1 MKVLRCLVVA
11 VLVAGTWGG
20 AKALEP
26 TGVECLAPAA
36 PGGGWDFTCRLV
48 ADVLVE
54 LGLVSGPVTVRNLV
68 GEGGG
73 LAYREVVTRRNAEPN
88 LLVAASTATTTRLAQ
103 NRYGGLAADQARWVA
118 SLGAD
123 FGVIAVAARSP
134 FPDLS
139 SLMRRL
145 ATEPAGVRFGGGSA
159 AGGWDHLK
167 VLQLA
172 RSAQV
177 RPLGGLVYRPFP
189 GGGAA
194 IQALL
199 EERVEVFSGDL
210 SELVGLPHASS
221 LRILAVLADQRLP
234 ERFAHLPT
242 AREQGYD
249 VVSANWRGFYLGGQI
264 PHEAYRQ
271 WVLRLDQVYQSPQW
285 QRAMAHAGLV
295 PFWNSGEDFEQF
307 VRDQVAALAEL
318 SREIG
323 LLR

>member
-1 MKVLRCLVVA
+1 MKVLRCLGVA
-11 VLVAGTWGG
+11 VLLWAECGG
-20 AKALEP
+20 ASAAGP
-26 TGVECLAPAA
+26 SGVECLAPAA
-36 PGGGWDFTCRLV
+36 PGGGWDFTCRAV
-48 ADVLVE
+48 AEVLVE
-54 LGLVSGPVTVRNLV
+54 LGLVSGPVKVRNLP

-73 LAYREVVTRRNAEPN
+73 LAYRQVVTRRNADSN
-88 LLVAASTATTTRLAQ
+88 RLVAASTATTTRLAQ
-103 NRYGGLAADQARWVA
+103 DRYGGLAADQVRWVA

-123 FGVIAVAARSP
+123 FGVIAVAAHSP
-134 FPDLS
+134 VPDLR

-145 ATEPAGVRFGGGSA
+145 ATEPASVRFGGGSA

-177 RPLGGLVYRPFP
+177 KPLGALVYRAFP

-194 IQALL
+194 VQALL
-199 EERVEVFSGDL
+199 EERVDVFSGDL
-210 SELVGLPHASS
+210 SELVGLPHASR

-249 VVSANWRGFYLGGQI
+249 VVGANWRGFYVGGEV
-264 PHEAYRQ
+264 PAEAYRR
-271 WVLRLDQVYQSPQW
+271 WVRVLDQVYQSPQW
-285 QRAMAHAGLV
+285 RRAMMHAGLV
-295 PFWNSGEDFEQF
+295 PFWNSGEEFESF
-307 VRDQVAALAEL
+307 VRQQVAALAEL

-323 LLR
+323 LLQ